1 MPSSYT
7 SLLGLVLPVT
17 GDLSG
22 TWGDTVN
29 NGLTSLVDSAVAG
42 TTTLSTDADVTLTT
56 TTGSANQSR
65 QAIILWTASGTVTRT
80 ITAPAQSKV
89 YTVIN
94 NSGSTQSIKLV
105 GVGPTTGVTILKG
118 EAAVCAWNGS
128 DFIKIGNYNGSG
140 VFSSLTDTA
149 LTSGRV
155 TYAGTGGLLQD
166 SANLTFNGTTLTAA
180 GFSGPIGA
188 SSSSTGSFTTLTAS
202 STVSGVGFTNYFA
215 SPPPIG
221 STAQN
226 PGYFTGLRMYGSSSG
241 YVGFQGASA
250 AGSTTYTLP
259 TADGTNGQSLTTNG
273 SGVLSWATTTST
285 PGGSTTQVQYNNG
298 GAFAGSANMTF
309 NGTTLTVA
317 GLSGPLTGTVGATTQ
332 NTGYFTTLRMYGSG
346 SGYVGFQGAA
356 AAGSTTYTLPAADG
370 TTGQSLTTNGSGT
383 LSWATATGTPG
394 GSTTQVQFNNAG
406 VFGGSSNL
414 TFNGTTLTA
423 AGLAGPLTG
432 TVGATTQN
440 TGYFTGLR
448 MYGSSSG
455 YVGFQSAAAAG
466 STTYTLPAADGAN
479 GQSLTTNGSGTLSWS
494 TASGTPG
501 GSTTQ
506 VQFNNGGV
514 FAGSASMTFDG
525 TTLTVAGLAGPLTG
539 TVGATSPNTGAFTTL
554 SASST
559 VSGVGFSNYFA
570 SPPAIGSTS
579 ANSGAFTSLSA
590 SGTVSGTG
598 FSTYLASPPA
608 IGSTAQST
616 GYFTVL
622 RMYGSSSGYVGF
634 QGAAAAGSTTY
645 TLPSADGTTGQALTT
660 NGSGTLAWT
669 TVGGGGT
676 PGGSNTQV
684 QFNSSGSFAGS
695 ANLTFDGTTLTAAG
709 FADSSLTSGRVTYAS
724 TGGNLTDS
732 ANLTFDGTTLTAT
745 GFAGPLNGTVGTTTQ
760 NTGYF
765 TTLRMYGSSSGYV
778 GFQGAAAAGSTT
790 YTLPAADGTNGQ
802 VLSTNGSGTLSWAT
816 AGGGGGSVT
825 ISNDTATTSDL
836 YPAFVSAT
844 SGTASTLNTSN
855 AKLLYKPST
864 GELKASEMVAT
875 NGIIV
880 NSATVSASYT
890 IESGN
895 NGFSVGPMTVSSGAT
910 VTVTSGQQWVVI

>member
-7 SLLGLVLPVT
+7 SLLGLVLPTT

-22 TWGDTVN
+22 TWGDVVN
-29 NGLTSLVDSAVAG
+29 NSLTSLLDTAIAG
-42 TTTLSTDADVTLTT
+42 TTTISTDADVTLST
-56 TTGSANQSR
+56 TTGAANQAR
-65 QAIILWTASGTVTRT
+65 QAIILWTASGTVTRV
-80 ITAPAQSKV
+80 ITAPAQSKM

-118 EAAVCAWNGS
+118 ESAICAWNGT
-128 DFIKIGNYNGSG
+128 DFVKVSNSSGAG
-140 VFSSLTDTA
+140 VFTSVTDSG

-259 TADGTNGQSLTTNG
+259 TADGTSGQALTTNG
-273 SGVLSWATTTST
+273 TGTLAWATVTSP

-298 GAFAGSANMTF
+298 GVFAGSANMTF

-370 TTGQSLTTNGSGT
+370 TS
-383 LSWATATGTPG
+383 
-394 GSTTQVQFNNAG
+394 
-406 VFGGSSNL
+406 
-414 TFNGTTLTA
+414 
-423 AGLAGPLTG
+423 
-432 TVGATTQN
+432 
-440 TGYFTGLR
+440 
-448 MYGSSSG
+448 
-455 YVGFQSAAAAG
+455 
-466 STTYTLPAADGAN
+466 
-479 GQSLTTNGSGTLSWS
+479 
-494 TASGTPG
+494 
-501 GSTTQ
+501 
-506 VQFNNGGV
+506 
-514 FAGSASMTFDG
+514 
-525 TTLTVAGLAGPLTG
+525 
-539 TVGATSPNTGAFTTL
+539 
-554 SASST
+554 
-559 VSGVGFSNYFA
+559 
-570 SPPAIGSTS
+570 
-579 ANSGAFTSLSA
+579 
-590 SGTVSGTG
+590 
-598 FSTYLASPPA
+598 
-608 IGSTAQST
+608 
-616 GYFTVL
+616 
-622 RMYGSSSGYVGF
+622 
-634 QGAAAAGSTTY
+634 
-645 TLPSADGTTGQALTT
+645 GQALTT
-660 NGSGTLAWT
+660 NGT
-669 TVGGGGT
+669 
-676 PGGSNTQV
+676 
-684 QFNSSGSFAGS
+684 
-695 ANLTFDGTTLTAAG
+695 
-709 FADSSLTSGRVTYAS
+709 
-724 TGGNLTDS
+724 
-732 ANLTFDGTTLTAT
+732 
-745 GFAGPLNGTVGTTTQ
+745 
-760 NTGYF
+760 
-765 TTLRMYGSSSGYV
+765 
-778 GFQGAAAAGSTT
+778 
-790 YTLPAADGTNGQ
+790 
-802 VLSTNGSGTLSWAT
+802 GTLSWSSPGT
-816 AGGGGGSVT
+816 TVT
-825 ISNDTATTSDL
+825 ISNDTTTATDL
-836 YPAFVSAT
+836 YPAFVTSTTGAASA
-844 SGTASTLNTSN
+844 LNTSN

-895 NGFSVGPMTVSSGAT
+895 NGFSVGPMTVASGAT